1 MKRTNTAVWMEKQ
14 NRWQINVQ
22 KDGVRRS
29 FYSSTPGRNG
39 QREANRKADQWL
51 DDGVQSAHVR
61 IKEILDEYLETKKA
75 TTSKSNYNKE
85 RYHID
90 SFIRPVVGNKK
101 ADAITDNDFQQ
112 ILYQAYRHKNKDGE
126 TVELSK
132 KTMQNIRSTMSA
144 IAKIL
149 RKRKL
154 AYLNPEDWEIPK
166 GARLKG
172 KNILQ
177 PQDLVTLFSQSNT
190 IFKGKV
196 CESRYIHA
204 YRFLVLT
211 GMRPG
216 EMKAISAK
224 DAKEALS
231 TGVLKLRSSVN
242 VYGKET
248 KGKNQNAIRSI
259 VLSDL
264 AKQEISEQ
272 LQMLPDDGTLFG
284 IKYHDSFLRH
294 WKRFCE
300 YNSIPYV
307 TPYELR
313 HTFVSIVKT
322 LPEGEVKPIV
332 GHSKNMDT
340 FGIYGHQISG
350 ERAKTTDKINAIF
363 AELIEG

>member
-39 QREANRKADQWL
+39 QREANAKADQWL
-51 DDGVQSAHVR
+51 DDGVEFAGVR
-61 IKEILDEYLETKKA
+61 LKEILDEYLEIKKS

-101 ADAITDNDFQQ
+101 AVAITDNDFQQ
-112 ILYQAYRHKNKDGE
+112 VLYQAYRHKGKDGE
-126 TVELSK
+126 PVELSK

-166 GARLKG
+166 GARYRG

-177 PQDLVTLFSQSNT
+177 PRDIVTLFSSSETTLN
-190 IFKGKV
+190 GKV
-196 CESRYIHA
+196 CESPFIHA
-204 YRFLVLT
+204 YRLLVLT

-216 EMKAISAK
+216 EMKALTPK

-242 VYGKET
+242 VFGTET
-248 KGKNQNAIRSI
+248 KGKNQNAVRSVI
-259 VLSDL
+259 LSNL
-264 AKQEISEQ
+264 AKQELEAQ
-272 LQMLPDDGTLFG
+272 LQMLPEDGSLFG
-284 IKYHDSFLRH
+284 IKYHDALLRH
-294 WKRFCE
+294 WKRYCE
-300 YNSIPYV
+300 HNNIPYV

-322 LPEGEVKPIV
+322 LPEGEVKSIV

-340 FGIYGHQISG
+340 FGVYGHHIAG
-350 ERAKTTDKINAIF
+350 EGLQTTDKINAIF
-363 AELIEG
+363 ANLIDG